1 MFLKVKTVER
11 EGSWYI
17 SEAGEKTINTNA
29 IAVIGIDDRKSTFE
43 SKEVNV
49 SRVRLIGG
57 KEISVIGKF
66 TYNNGEIT
74 GITEE

>member
-1 MFLKVKTVER
+1 MFLKVKTAEC

-17 SEAGEKTINTNA
+17 MEAGEKTINTNA
-29 IAVIGIDDRKSTFE
+29 IAVIEIDDRKSTFE
-43 SKEVNV
+43 SKKVNI
-49 SRVRLIGG
+49 SRIRLIDG